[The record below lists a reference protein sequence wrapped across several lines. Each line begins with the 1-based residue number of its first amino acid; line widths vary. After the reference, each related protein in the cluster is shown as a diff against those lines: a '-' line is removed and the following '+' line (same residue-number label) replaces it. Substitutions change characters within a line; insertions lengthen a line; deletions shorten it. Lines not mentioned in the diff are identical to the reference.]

1 MAYLARRIC
10 RDTVGSYVVSTVRL
24 GEVYEHYIEVPTWET
39 LVFGD
44 GLWDE
49 YEVRYKSVE
58 DAIAGHNNIV
68 EEIKKNA
75 KPIPKRVFL
84 ED

>member
-1 MAYLARRIC
+1 MAYLARRVL
-10 RDTVGSYVVSTVRL
+10 RETVGSYVVSTVRL
-24 GEVYEHYIEVPTWET
+24 GEVYERYIEVPTWET
-39 LVFGD
+39 LVTGE

-49 YEVRYKSVE
+49 YERRYKSVE
-58 DAIAGHNNIV
+58 DAIAGHKDIV
-68 EEIKKNA
+68 KKIKKNP